1 MTTPG
6 SASNACQ
13 SGMVGPV
20 RRWTTILG
28 FVVWAISFLTA
39 PAHSQVPCDFKGVSV
54 GDKLTRE
61 QLMLRL
67 GIPQFKIDP
76 PDSSWEEIQPLNEKY
91 GITPSAEIRDDK
103 LGPYCRETYCNIPF
117 GLNVSDDNIP
127 VKVFVSLKNDTITE
141 IEVSFN
147 SIFWND
153 IFPILTKKYGSSW
166 NIEKGQIGVMDYETK
181 KIDLLEHIIATHRLG
196 GRNSRTN
203 DTCSLT
209 ATNID
214 IIFRHH
220 DMLGALH
227 AIFVIKRESKDF

>member
-1 MTTPG
+1 M
-6 SASNACQ
+6 
-13 SGMVGPV
+13 
-20 RRWTTILG
+20 
-28 FVVWAISFLTA
+28 
-39 PAHSQVPCDFKGVSV
+39 
-54 GDKLTRE
+54 
-61 QLMLRL
+61 
-67 GIPQFKIDP
+67 
-76 PDSSWEEIQPLNEKY
+76 
-91 GITPSAEIRDDK
+91 
-103 LGPYCRETYCNIPF
+103 
-117 GLNVSDDNIP
+117 
-127 VKVFVSLKNDTITE
+127 KNDTVTE